1 MELSKIAELSVV
13 VVHEIEIDVL
23 RDDESDDSQAEDLEL
38 REIFDYNVYW
48 IENPVKITD
57 L

>member
-13 VVHEIEIDVL
+13 VVDKIQIYVL
-23 RDDESDDSQAEDLEL
+23 RGDESDDTKAEDLEL
-38 REIFDYNVYW
+38 REIFDYDVYW
-48 IENPVKITD
+48 KENPVKITD